1 MFDALKGMNLG
12 DIMSKAQEMRQR
24 MERTQAE
31 LAKKTVTADA
41 GGGMVQATVNGKMEL
56 VKLKI
61 DKDKVD
67 VNDTEMLED
76 VIIAAVNAAQGRAG
90 QMMKDEMSKMA
101 SDMGIPPGMLGG
113 GGM

>member
-1 MFDALKGMNLG
+1 MFDDLKNLNLG
-12 DIMSKAQEMRQR
+12 DLMSKARGMREQ
-24 MERTQAE
+24 MEKLQAE
-31 LAKKTVTADA
+31 MAKKTVTADA

-61 DKDKVD
+61 DKSKVD

-90 QMMKDEMSKMA
+90 KMMSEEMQKRA
-101 SDMGIPPGMLGG
+101 QEMGLPPGMLGQ
-113 GGM
+113 